1 MADATDSKSVSRK
14 GVWVRVPPP
23 VLGAVPGS
31 TFGPVTSGGIPV
43 SDSRTPRCDLLVSSC
58 TSHWNGNMG
67 YVVGMFAVVVMIGV
81 GLGVVFT
88 LFGGNR

>member
-1 MADATDSKSVSRK
+1 
-14 GVWVRVPPP
+14 
-23 VLGAVPGS
+23 
-31 TFGPVTSGGIPV
+31 
-43 SDSRTPRCDLLVSSC
+43 
-58 TSHWNGNMG
+58 MG